1 MNVTPEGI
9 PTLAS
14 GSHRPGEGKAC
25 VMEYVALLAGEQW
38 TDMPDCTHH
47 VLAKSA
53 QRVNDRMQDRN
64 RHLLVPLIGRLFGT
78 SAPEDQV
85 EAKRL
90 NVALAVYSAK
100 SVLHLVNPKNL
111 AKAQERIAVA
121 EHFLATG
128 EKPAYVAADAYAAA
142 YAAADA
148 AAAAYAAAYAY
159 AATYAAAAAD
169 ARSAAAAAA
178 DAYAAAAA
186 AASYNEIWDKRDALA
201 VAGLSA
207 LIDEYDRLT
216 GRTESREVTTSELSN
231 LRERVESLAGQR

>member
-1 MNVTPEGI
+1 MTALPEGL

-14 GSHRPGEGKAC
+14 GSHRPGDGKAC

-38 TDMPDCTHH
+38 TDMPNCTHF

-128 EKPAYVAADAYAAA
+128 EKPAYVAADAAAAA
-142 YAAADA
+142 YVAADAAADA
-148 AAAAYAAAYAY
+148 APAAHAAAP
-159 AATYAAAAAD
+159 
-169 ARSAAAAAA
+169 
-178 DAYAAAAA
+178 
-186 AASYNEIWDKRDALA
+186 ASYNEIWDKRDALA

-216 GRTESREVTTSELSN
+216 GRTESREVTKSELSN

>member
-1 MNVTPEGI
+1 
-9 PTLAS
+9 
-14 GSHRPGEGKAC
+14 
-25 VMEYVALLAGEQW
+25 MEYVALLAGEQW
-38 TDMPDCTHH
+38 TDMPNCTHF

-100 SVLHLVNPKNL
+100 SVLHLVNPKRL
-111 AKAQERIAVA
+111 AKAQERIAAA

-128 EKPAYVAADAYAAA
+128 EKPAYVAADAAAAA
-142 YAAADA
+142 YVAADA

-159 AATYAAAAAD
+159 
-169 ARSAAAAAA
+169 
-178 DAYAAAAA
+178 AAA

-216 GRTESREVTTSELSN
+216 GRTESREVTKSELSN